1 MSVNRIKNKHVVDKT
16 DINRG
21 KQISFKNT
29 TSRSITPGK
38 DLTKNYAIRLKD
50 VDSAVISHVKN
61 VMKPTISEA
70 NEIIKVPVYYGNEE
84 RWSAFRKKGILRD
97 KNNSLILPLIM
108 LKRVSVENNEMTTQD
123 YSHDVTRENA
133 TILRSSQWSKNNRY
147 DNFSVL
153 TGVKPQYENLLTTM
167 PNFRNITYEFI
178 IWTNF
183 IEQMNDIVELC
194 IEESNKYW
202 GDNEEYKFNCVID
215 TISDASEMTV
225 EDERFIRSTFSV
237 ATKAYLLPEYMNSVV
252 TNKKAT
258 LIKELT
264 PRKIVFEN
272 EIIINN
278 D

>member
-1 MSVNRIKNKHVVDKT
+1 MW
-16 DINRG
+16 
-21 KQISFKNT
+21 
-29 TSRSITPGK
+29 P
-38 DLTKNYAIRLKD
+38 LTKNKPKQLIELAGKPMLDYVI
-50 VDSAVISHVKN
+50 DSLDN
-61 VMKPTISEA
+61 LDFDR
-70 NEIIKVPVYYGNEE
+70 II
-84 RWSAFRKKGILRD
+84 
-97 KNNSLILPLIM
+97 
-108 LKRVSVENNEMTTQD
+108 VSVNSFFAPQFQE
-123 YSHDVTRENA
+123 Y
-133 TILRSSQWSKNNRY
+133 LSSNSK
-147 DNFSVL
+147 D
-153 TGVKPQYENLLTTM
+153 KK
-167 PNFRNITYEFI
+167 
-178 IWTNF
+178 
-183 IEQMNDIVELC
+183 IELF

>member
-1 MSVNRIKNKHVVDKT
+1 MSVNRIKNKQVVDRT

-21 KQISFKNT
+21 KQISFKNN
-29 TSRSITPGK
+29 TSRSITPGR
-38 DLTKNYAIRLKD
+38 DLTKNYAIGLKD
-50 VDSAVISHVKN
+50 VDTAVISHIKN
-61 VMKPTISEA
+61 VMKPSIMEA

-123 YSHDVTRENA
+123 YSHDVLRENA

-153 TGVKPQYENLLTTM
+153 TGIKPQYENLLTTM
-167 PNFRNITYEFI
+167 PNFRNITYDFI

-183 IEQMNDIVELC
+183 IEQMNDIVELF

-237 ATKAYLLPEYMNSVV
+237 TTKAYLLPEYMNSVV
-252 TNKKAT
+252 TNKQAT

-264 PRKIVFEN
+264 PRKVVFNN
-272 EIIINN
+272 EIIIDNN
-278 D
+278 